1 MAMLTLN
8 GILHNCYEQAE
19 SKDRETGEVRPAH
32 IKAQILCENTT
43 PTGEKRFEMVTLK
56 VHHDSYRKLVGQHVR
71 VPVGGRCVVCL
82 IKSAYRFVAYTYQN
96 RSPPRTLAG
105 VAGLFHYAAAWAA
118 VCSFFRA

>member
-43 PTGEKRFEMVTLK
+43 PTGEKRFEMVMRATVNWLG
-56 VHHDSYRKLVGQHVR
+56 SMCAYLW
-71 VPVGGRCVVCL
+71 GRL
-82 IKSAYRFVAYTYQN
+82 S
-96 RSPPRTLAG
+96 LA
-105 VAGLFHYAAAWAA
+105 AP
-118 VCSFFRA
+118 SSITP